1 MAPVVP
7 TLALI
12 LAAASAVE
20 AAPPGRHAPPSVA
33 NMLSNVKRNWHS
45 FTSRWYYGDEYGL
58 VSRPLFLESRADQQ
72 QRPPDL
78 PQKRA
83 LALPTG
89 WSYGGC
95 VTESHLERL
104 LTGTSYHSGVL
115 TTTQC
120 LTQCGRLGF
129 TFGATEYGDEVRLFF
144 YHSVSS

>member
-58 VSRPLFLESRADQQ
+58 VSGLFGYCGAVADNV
-72 QRPPDL
+72 
-78 PQKRA
+78 A
-83 LALPTG
+83 
-89 WSYGGC
+89 
-95 VTESHLERL
+95 
-104 LTGTSYHSGVL
+104 TSS
-115 TTTQC
+115 
-120 LTQCGRLGF
+120 
-129 TFGATEYGDEVRLFF
+129 
-144 YHSVSS
+144 